1 MQILYVSASC
11 SQRLANKLFE
21 ETHRDPGFQIV
32 KFTRLLL
39 EGFCHND
46 ACVVSLCGISA
57 RTKRFF
63 WKEPNEVI
71 QGVRYQYIPFVN
83 LIFIRQLCVQI
94 GAFFKTLS
102 WIIRTRK
109 QSRNRI
115 IIHDV
120 LANSACSGSKLA
132 ADICHVPTCALVTD
146 MPGFSAIEKAQNKK
160 GFYNHFLHT
169 RTKQILNRINS
180 YSSYILLTEQMNS
193 LINTKHRPYV
203 VMEGLV
209 DTNALSQ
216 TQTISKEYPRVIL
229 YAGAL
234 VEQYGVKAM
243 VDAVLQSS
251 HSDIELHLYGD
262 DKDSGFAKYLR
273 SCEARDKRIVYKG
286 VAKNEDIVKAEQ
298 SASLLVNP
306 RFTNQEITKYS
317 FPSKNMEYMVSGTPL
332 LTTRL
337 PGMPAEYND
346 YVYLFDEE
354 TTEGY
359 AKKID
364 EIMNLSPADLQYKGK
379 AAKEF
384 VLKEKNHIKQAQRV
398 ITMFK
403 TVVYGK

>member
-46 ACVVSLCGISA
+46 ACVVSLCGIAA

-102 WIIRTRK
+102 WIISTRK

-132 ADICHVPTCALVTD
+132 ADICRVPTCALVTD

-169 RTKQILNRINS
+169 RTKQILHRINS

-216 TQTISKEYPRVIL
+216 TQTISKDYPRVIL

-364 EIMNLSPADLQYKGK
+364 EIMSLSPADLQFKGK

-403 TVVYGK
+403 TIVYGK

>member
-46 ACVVSLCGISA
+46 ACVESLCGISA

-102 WIIRTRK
+102 WIIRTKK

-216 TQTISKEYPRVIL
+216 TQTTSKDYPRVIL

-364 EIMNLSPADLQYKGK
+364 EIMSLSPADLQYKGK

>member
-1 MQILYVSASC
+1 MQILYVSTSC

-39 EGFCHND
+39 EGICHNS
-46 ACVVSLCGISA
+46 ACVESLCGISA

-71 QGVRYQYIPFVN
+71 NNVKYQYIPFVN

-94 GAFFKTLS
+94 GAFFKTTS
-102 WIIRTRK
+102 WIFRTRK
-109 QSRNRI
+109 HAQNRI

-132 ADICHVPTCALVTD
+132 ADIWKVPTCALVTD
-146 MPGFSAIEKAQNKK
+146 MPGLSAIEKAQNKK
-160 GFYNHFLHT
+160 GYYNHFLHT
-169 RTKQILNRINS
+169 RTKQILRRINS

-193 LINTKHRPYV
+193 VINTNHRPYV
-203 VMEGLV
+203 IMEGLV
-209 DTNALSQ
+209 DTSAQLAPS
-216 TQTISKEYPRVIL
+216 TIAKTFPRVIL

-251 HSDIELHLYGD
+251 HTDIELHLYGD
-262 DKDSGFAKYLR
+262 DKDSGFANYIR
-273 SCEARDKRIVYKG
+273 SCAARDKRIVYKG

-332 LTTRL
+332 LTTCL
-337 PGMPAEYND
+337 PGMPEEYND
-346 YVYLFDEE
+346 YVYLFDNE

-364 EIMNLSPADLQYKGK
+364 EIMNLSPEELQCKGK

-384 VLKEKNHIKQAQRV
+384 VLKEKNHIKQTQKI
-398 ITMFK
+398 ITMLK
-403 TVVYGK
+403 TIVHDK

>member
-1 MQILYVSASC
+1 MQILYVSTSC

-39 EGFCHND
+39 EGFCHNS
-46 ACVVSLCGISA
+46 ACVESLCGISA

-71 QGVRYQYIPFVN
+71 HDVKYQYIPFVN
-83 LIFIRQLCVQI
+83 LFFIRQLCVQI
-94 GAFFKTLS
+94 GAFFKTLN

-109 QSRNRI
+109 NKKNRI

-132 ADICHVPTCALVTD
+132 ADICNVPTCALVTD

-169 RTKQILNRINS
+169 RTKQILKRINS

-193 LINTKHRPYV
+193 LINTNHRPYV

-209 DTNALSQ
+209 DTAVLSEPS
-216 TQTISKEYPRVIL
+216 TTSKAFPRIIL

-243 VDAVLQSS
+243 VDAVLLSS
-251 HSDIELHLYGD
+251 HTDIELHLYGD
-262 DKDSGFAKYLR
+262 DKDSGFANYIR
-273 SCEARDKRIVYKG
+273 SCETQDKRIVYKG

-298 SASLLVNP
+298 SASLLINP
-306 RFTNQEITKYS
+306 RFTNQEITRYS

-337 PGMPAEYND
+337 PGMPTEYND
-346 YVYLFDEE
+346 YEYLFDEE
-354 TTEGY
+354 TAEGY

-364 EIMNLSPADLQYKGK
+364 EIMSLSPEDLQYKGK
-379 AAKEF
+379 TAKEF
-384 VLKEKNHIKQAQRV
+384 VLKEKNYIKQAQRV
-398 ITMFK
+398 LTMLK
-403 TVVYGK
+403 TIVHD